1 MHMNPLHGLFEWEK
15 CTSNNVRK
23 KRRGDNNGKKLE
35 EVLEVRKQIKSVDRA
50 DEREKESQ
58 HKA

>member
-1 MHMNPLHGLFEWEK
+1 MNPLHGLFEWKK

-23 KRRGDNNGKKLE
+23 QEGVTIMGKKLE
-35 EVLEVRKQIKSVDRA
+35 EVLGVRKQIKSVDRA

-58 HKA
+58 LKA